1 MNRIIAITGGI
12 GSGKSVVARVLG
24 CMGYEIYDCD
34 SQARQIM
41 EESEDIKLAIGAEV
55 CREAITASGIDRR
68 ILAQKVFSD
77 TQALEA
83 LNRIVH
89 RHVRDHFK
97 EWSSSRT
104 ICFVDTAI
112 LHSSGMDTLV
122 DEIWEVTAPK
132 EIRIERVIARNNLS
146 IPEIEKRMEAQKAE
160 EATIP
165 ALKKRVINNDGA
177 QAILPQIEAL
187 LNLSDCRK

>member
-12 GSGKSVVARVLG
+12 GSGKSVVAHVLG

-89 RHVRDHFK
+89 RHVRDHFR
-97 EWSSSRT
+97 EWSSSRNV
-104 ICFVDTAI
+104 CFVETAI
-112 LHSSGMDTLV
+112 LHSSGMDALV

-146 IPEIEKRMEAQKAE
+146 IPEIEKRMQAQKAE
-160 EATIP
+160 EEAIP
-165 ALKKRVINNDGA
+165 ALKKRVINNDGV
-177 QAILPQIEAL
+177 QALLPQIEAL
-187 LNLSDCRK
+187 LDLPDCRK

>member
-1 MNRIIAITGGI
+1 MNRIIAITGGR

-104 ICFVDTAI
+104 ICFVETAI

>member
-1 MNRIIAITGGI
+1 
-12 GSGKSVVARVLG
+12 
-24 CMGYEIYDCD
+24 
-34 SQARQIM
+34 M
-41 EESEDIKLAIGAEV
+41 E
-55 CREAITASGIDRR
+55 
-68 ILAQKVFSD
+68 
-77 TQALEA
+77 
-83 LNRIVH
+83 
-89 RHVRDHFK
+89 
-97 EWSSSRT
+97 
-104 ICFVDTAI
+104 TAI

>member
-12 GSGKSVVARVLG
+12 GSGKSVVTRVLG

-55 CREAITASGIDRR
+55 CREAVTASGIDRR

-89 RHVRDHFK
+89 RHVRDHFR
-97 EWSSSRT
+97 EWSSSRN
-104 ICFVDTAI
+104 ICFVETAI
-112 LHSSGMDTLV
+112 LHSSGMDALV

-160 EATIP
+160 EAIP
-165 ALKKRVINNDGA
+165 ALKKRVINNDGV
-177 QAILPQIEAL
+177 QAVLPQIEAL
-187 LNLSDCRK
+187 LDLPAGNK

>member
-55 CREAITASGIDRR
+55 CRESITASGIDRR

-104 ICFVDTAI
+104 ICFVETAI

>member
-77 TQALEA
+77 TQDLEA

-104 ICFVDTAI
+104 ICFVETAI

>member
-97 EWSSSRT
+97 EWSASRT
-104 ICFVDTAI
+104 ICFVETAI